1 MKIGEILHN
10 LRLEKGW
17 TLESVAKVMGISR
30 QTMSRYETGVIEAIP
45 YNTIERLAKFYD
57 VPPAYIMGW
66 RDRQGHLIDDTEVM
80 IPEVATVAAG
90 FDKLPIT
97 DFEYEK
103 FPIPKQYTR
112 GFRSEDLFIIKVRGD
127 SMYPLYQDGDRILA
141 VRSQKAEDGNVA
153 ILQYGDYATIKTIRT
168 HPNGL
173 ELIPTNPMFKPE
185 LVTENDAV
193 RVIGLPILLLRE
205 IMKRD

>member
-1 MKIGEILHN
+1 MKMGEKIAYYRKLIG
-10 LRLEKGW
+10 
-17 TLESVAKVMGISR
+17 
-30 QTMSRYETGVIEAIP
+30 MSQDE
-45 YNTIERLAKFYD
+45 LAKKVGYKGKSAISKIESGERD
-57 VPPAYIMGW
+57 IMQ
-66 RDRQGHLIDDTEVM
+66 DRIVRFARVLGVDPVQLLDDREQGTPIWSDEIMV
-80 IPEVATVAAG
+80 PEVATVAAG
-90 FDKLPIT
+90 FDKLPIS
-97 DFEYEK
+97 DFEYAS
-103 FPIPKQYTR
+103 FPIPRSYAR
-112 GFRSEDLFIIKVRGD
+112 GFRPEELFIIRVRGD

-141 VRSQKAEDGNVA
+141 VRSHKAEDGNVA

-185 LVTENDAV
+185 VVTENDAV